1 MRPTVSWKS
10 RRVGSDGKTFCPPSL
25 EGLASLRACPQL
37 TTLQLQGTQVT
48 DAGLVELKGM
58 KQLDPQ
64 LGDVV
69 AILGQGPVGL
79 IFTMMAAREGVRL
92 APGSRFGNDSRF
104 ERRLRL
110 PFTLPVDSLL
120 EAVRRLAVADG
131 RVREGGPVALADMI
145 V

>member
-1 MRPTVSWKS
+1 V
-10 RRVGSDGKTFCPPSL
+10 L
-25 EGLASLRACPQL
+25 EQLIGVHLLASYDDIVLGRRAELRERRDELIAAIRKALPAW
-37 TTLQLQGTQVT
+37 GFEVP
-48 DAGLVELKGM
+48 AGGLSLWVELDRPVSGA
-58 KQLDPQ
+58 L
-64 LGDVV
+64 V
-69 AILGQGPVGL
+69 AS
-79 IFTMMAAREGVRL
+79 AAREGVRL

-131 RVREGGPVALADMI
+131 RVREGEPVALADMI